1 MIDLIREFINPAI
14 HELFGDKTF
23 YEFLVE
29 QMKNNEFFSAAALSG
44 IALGT
49 WEFIKGPLLRAYYWV
64 QSRIRR
70 KLFYSVT
77 IEQTDPAF
85 KHIDKWVAKN
95 FPTTF
100 RYVELSSNKITNESS
115 ANRTYHTFEPR
126 YTYENDTVYLW
137 RNFRR
142 ITFSKYKEK
151 LDSALDIQNRYTR
164 KYSIS
169 GFLAK
174 RAITKMINKMMLDIN
189 EDQKLNAEKKSKV
202 NLFTLGDWDWSYKG
216 ELTNKSFDQLFF
228 EDKKL
233 LEEDIEKFAHSRK
246 LYNKLKVP
254 FKRGYG
260 FYGPPGN
267 GKSSVAYAIA
277 DKLKMD
283 LYVVDLKE
291 AGGNFTKHFGNIPSN
306 SVVLIEDIDS
316 FYKGRQCINDN
327 KVNFSTLINAL
338 NGVANQENI
347 ITVFTTNHIENLD
360 PALIRDGRCDFKMEL
375 KNPSLKVAS
384 EYLEYVYEKP
394 IKLDSIKELNFAE
407 LQNIVLKNY
416 TDLETIKNKIKK

>member
-1 MIDLIREFINPAI
+1 MIDLIADFINPAI
-14 HELFGDKTF
+14 HELLGDKTF
-23 YEFLVE
+23 YEFVVE

-44 IALGT
+44 LGVGI
-49 WEFIKGPLLRAYYWV
+49 WQFIKGPLLNAYSWV
-64 QSRIRR
+64 RSRIRR

-85 KHIDKWVAKN
+85 KYIDEWVSSN
-95 FPTTF
+95 LPNTF
-100 RYVELSSNKITNESS
+100 RYVELNSKSKYNESS
-115 ANRTYHTFEPR
+115 TNKVYTTFEPE
-126 YTYENDTVYLW
+126 YAYENDTVYLW
-137 RNFRR
+137 KHFRR
-142 ITFSKYKEK
+142 ITFSKYKER
-151 LDSALDIQNRYTR
+151 LDSALDVQNRYTR
-164 KYSIS
+164 KYTIS
-169 GFLAK
+169 GFLAR
-174 RAITKMINKMMLDIN
+174 RAITKLINTMMADIN
-189 EDQKLNAEKKSKV
+189 VAQKEKAEQKTKV
-202 NLFTLGDWDWSYKG
+202 KLYTVGSWDWECKG
-216 ELTNKSFDQLFF
+216 SLTNKDFKQLFF
-228 EDKKL
+228 EGKDI
-233 LEEDIEKFAHSRK
+233 LEHDLEKFSNSRV

-277 DKLKMD
+277 DRLKMD

-291 AGGNFTKHFGNIPSN
+291 AGANFVKYFGNIPSN

-316 FYKGRQCINDN
+316 FYKGRTCINDN

-347 ITVFTTNHIENLD
+347 ITVFTTNHIETLD

-375 KNPSLKVAS
+375 RNPSKEVA
-384 EYLEYVYEKP
+384 EQYLEYVYEKP
-394 IKLDSIKELNFAE
+394 IKLDSMRELNFAE

-416 TDLETIKNKIKK
+416 TDLETIKNKIQ